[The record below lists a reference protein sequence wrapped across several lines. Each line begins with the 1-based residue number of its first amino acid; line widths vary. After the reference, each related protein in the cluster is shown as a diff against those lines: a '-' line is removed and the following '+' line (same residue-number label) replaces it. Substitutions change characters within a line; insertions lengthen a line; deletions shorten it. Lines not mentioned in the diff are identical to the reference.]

1 MTYQPSH
8 HKPKR
13 TRPINNI
20 PVTNRIRAMME
31 HTSRY
36 AFRGEARLARDCA
49 VSEAAIS
56 RLMSGKTSPSFGLV
70 VRIAQA
76 FEKQL
81 KRHIDLR
88 EIVSID
94 GQFPTSTVCE
104 IVGCRGC
111 TPQAAWNEDD
121 TMKAEYSSPSG
132 RMGYREE
139 GHE

>member
-1 MTYQPSH
+1 
-8 HKPKR
+8 
-13 TRPINNI
+13 
-20 PVTNRIRAMME
+20 MME

-70 VRIAQA
+70 VRIAEA
-76 FEKQL
+76 LEKQL
-81 KRHIDLR
+81 KRDIDLR

-94 GQFPTSTVCE
+94 GQFPTPTVCE

-132 RMGYREE
+132 RMVYREE